1 MALRKY
7 KPITPGMRQLVLI
20 DKSDLHKGDPEKT
33 LTFGLKS
40 KGGRNNTGRITV
52 RHQGGGHKRKYR
64 IIDFKRQKFDMPAK
78 VIRLEYDPNRTA
90 FIALIEYTDKEK
102 AYILAPQKLSVGD
115 TVISGQKV
123 DIKPGNA
130 LSLKNMPIGT
140 IIHNVEMKPGFGGQ
154 LARSAGCYAMLAGKD
169 GEYAQIKLNS
179 GELRKVFSDCFATV
193 GAISNQDQRNVSLG
207 KAGRKRWLGIR
218 PTTRGVAMNPVDH
231 PNGGGNGKSK
241 GRPARSPSGIIAK
254 GFRTRT
260 NKRTDK
266 FIIRSRHMAKK
277 K

>member
-102 AYILAPQKLSVGD
+102 AYILAPQ
-115 TVISGQKV
+115 
-123 DIKPGNA
+123 
-130 LSLKNMPIGT
+130 
-140 IIHNVEMKPGFGGQ
+140 
-154 LARSAGCYAMLAGKD
+154 
-169 GEYAQIKLNS
+169 
-179 GELRKVFSDCFATV
+179 
-193 GAISNQDQRNVSLG
+193 
-207 KAGRKRWLGIR
+207 
-218 PTTRGVAMNPVDH
+218 
-231 PNGGGNGKSK
+231 
-241 GRPARSPSGIIAK
+241 
-254 GFRTRT
+254 
-260 NKRTDK
+260 
-266 FIIRSRHMAKK
+266 
-277 K
+277 